1 VDRVPLHHK
10 ENLMHT
16 VLVPLDETAFAAS
29 ILPAA
34 QRLAGPG
41 GRLVLVSVVARR
53 GRAAHQSSQTGAVE
67 RYLSTEAQLRQAR
80 GVPVATKVLVG
91 GDIPRASDE
100 GVTEQ
105 AVMED
110 Q

>member
-1 VDRVPLHHK
+1 
-10 ENLMHT
+10 MHT

-41 GRLVLVSVVARR
+41 GRLVLVDVVARR
-53 GRAAHQSSQTGAVE
+53 GRAANRSSQAGDVE
-67 RYLSTEAQLRQAR
+67 RYLSNEVQLRQAR
-80 GVPVATKVLVG
+80 GLQVATKVLAG
-91 GDIPRASDE
+91 GDIPRAIDE
-100 GVTEQ
+100 GVIEQ

-110 Q
+110 R

>member
-1 VDRVPLHHK
+1 
-10 ENLMHT
+10 MHT

-41 GRLVLVSVVARR
+41 GRLVLVDVVARR
-53 GRAAHQSSQTGAVE
+53 GRAAHQSSQTGDVE

-80 GVPVATKVLVG
+80 GVQVATKVLVG
-91 GDIPRASDE
+91 GDIPRAIDE